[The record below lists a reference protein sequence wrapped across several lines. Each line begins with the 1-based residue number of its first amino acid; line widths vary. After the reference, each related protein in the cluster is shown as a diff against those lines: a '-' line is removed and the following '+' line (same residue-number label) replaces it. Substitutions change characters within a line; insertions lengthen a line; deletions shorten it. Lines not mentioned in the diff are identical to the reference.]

1 MASVVA
7 PLPEANR
14 PFQDGP
20 PRGGLLK
27 RGKSP
32 VITEFRIG
40 FDTRAVD
47 IVRYLPADPSLG
59 LDSTVLWQTHYDEL
73 SDYLDD
79 LAMSGQEVGWA
90 RELDSMRGFLDSN
103 ATQGNRFELP
113 VRIPDWASRLGVAKP
128 ALTLT
133 GSYVLSL
140 KAESRW
146 DNIQEEA
153 GTANKIPDII
163 PEQIP
168 NIFLTGSI
176 GRLIT
181 VTLNWTEDGFGANQS
196 QMLQIRYAGEKPED
210 TEDDILQEAAFGQI
224 ALNLPGSTLTGYNYA
239 ATGLIGLLAR
249 MRFGD
254 IDLTVV
260 GGAEKGERQRQNLKS
275 GASEIKTV
283 FQDNDLTNPP
293 RDLFLTYDY
302 RRRWIE
308 SALIPDGVPMPAGLQ
323 LFQRVLG
330 DQISQRPEWKP
341 LYKGSGQVFDTNG
354 VATRER
360 TSENESWRRLEE
372 GRDWYWDRGLVRINP
387 RGTATDEALGAV
399 WATSGFGKVTSS
411 TVDLVLLRDNKQ
423 DRIPLRRI
431 QLRNRYYKLPSVA
444 EADRDLVKMVIRQRS
459 GSNGDPSKDS
469 TGTPWTKVFGFENDK
484 GVLQVQDA
492 RIFDWARGAL
502 IFPQIEP
509 FRVHGRG
516 VVYDS
521 ALATVF
527 STTYPSKF
535 EIEITARGK
544 SDKIQIG
551 NGGTSNVSGSNCMD
565 IREGSEVLTLNRS
578 TVLQR
583 GVDYDVTYQTGS
595 IYLLSARAKDPSA
608 DIQID
613 YECTPF
619 FSLETRT
626 VAGARVDWQIPGI
639 GTDSR
644 LGATLLYRSET
655 VTDPRPQ
662 IDREP
667 NSAWLWGANMSL
679 SGEADWLTGLA
690 DRVPLVKP
698 SGESRWKFE
707 LEGAQSWNDPNTE
720 GYALVDDFESARQ
733 EMSFPIGRTSWY
745 QASPPTGRILPESSI
760 LPDGLKFPGES
771 WKRKGQLVW
780 SSNETPTLASIYPNH
795 SDGDNAAATQNVLQ
809 LRLSPNDYGWSG
821 TSWGSIMRA
830 FSTGTSDNSQA
841 KYLEVVV
848 NGTGGVLLFDFGQ
861 VSEDLSL
868 AGQAPNR
875 RLDGEDLDGTGA
887 STGRAVHDFGLDG
900 LPDSIET
907 ALDWSC
913 FGTVCNAVLLD
924 KANGDPARDLYKPDR
939 ESPDPA
945 YTINGTED
953 NNKLVSD
960 VYGSYYDTEDLN
972 RNGTLDEA
980 ENFSRFA
987 LRLGG
992 AGRTPFQTLRS
1003 GWRLYRIPLADTV
1016 FQGGRGVDWSA
1027 VQTMRVTYTG
1037 LKPEN
1042 GANALG
1048 DRVKIARMALVGN
1061 QWRGGGRMSR
1071 NDTVEYF
1078 DSTITGDYLQRD
1090 SLVRPDS
1097 SQLNISVV
1105 NNRDD
1110 AGTYVTWD
1118 VPSSTDLS
1126 SGAVLN
1132 EQSLRLQY
1140 SRLRADFGLPGT
1152 FGLVDS
1158 GLAVRT
1164 FESPRDLTL
1173 YRDLVLL
1180 VYHAAAV
1187 VQEDGPVRL
1196 GIQYGTGD
1204 WQSSSAAYYEYSFT
1218 PTALSCPLGA
1228 RNCSDDDNLR
1238 RAMMESNW
1246 AQNKVQITL
1255 QDLAGLKN
1263 LRKAAGLP
1271 ADSTYRRAMESVPF
1285 GDIAQRRDSILVR
1298 GNPSLSQVEWVRFWV
1313 RANPSTTGSKS
1324 GEIWVNDLRVEHPD
1338 RSLGTALRASAQTN
1352 MADLLD
1358 LSASAEYNEGDFVR
1372 MGQSRPKLSQQA
1384 SNISLASAARLNL
1397 AKFLPESWGAQLPLN
1412 ARMGAGLVRPWAQ
1425 PGSDVVLTKDGI
1437 QDMVSDWWDDDIR
1450 RDTTDLRLRNSK
1462 AYQTLDVSRGLS
1474 TNWARQRD
1482 QGPGLKPFVVNTLF
1496 ARPTV
1501 AWSWTETGRLSPDS
1515 RDTSNVQGLQV
1526 DYDFSPSK
1534 TPTFQPFQTL
1544 SSKPWVP
1551 GFMGSM
1557 GIQPWPSKI
1566 TATLLDLDFSER
1578 SRTSLD
1584 PDWDTILVR
1593 RRDTT
1598 YAIPGDTSTRLVYPV
1613 QAITFDRSAAV
1624 RHSLASEWQLL
1635 DFLRLTGNVGTDRAW
1650 NDVEEADDF
1659 NPAHL
1664 WRASP
1669 RIFSLDTTLDPR
1681 QTKLQELGI
1690 LRNENRRST
1699 GWQMEFN
1706 PRLLPFLSTGTS
1718 FRSSASASRE
1728 AEQAYV
1734 VRDSAFDAIGRFEKV
1749 VAETLSHQ
1757 FWRLDQ
1763 QDAFSANTALS
1774 LTDLLRTLENLGPE
1788 SWDKNLASSRGF
1800 LDKWRINSIG
1810 FTYGVDARAGG
1821 IRQTLG
1827 YMERQEGLDQ
1837 PGWWRWQA
1845 GLGDEGGFRSPL
1857 DLATGSRSRT
1867 GLGQYEPW
1875 RLNDPNSYLNG
1886 FRRPSDQ
1893 GSDGSHV
1900 DRTSQ
1905 IATRAYQ
1912 MGANTSFT
1920 VPGIQLTVSPSWRW
1934 QKSWSEAWNDPTNVD
1949 TTTTDPA
1956 ISVNLQLANFAD
1968 RVGFLKKYFSSVVG
1982 NHTTTWEKTETV
1994 HPHRITADAESRNL
2008 RFQPLL
2014 GLAMRTHGNWSFTND
2029 VKYTIG
2035 WGFDY
2040 NKRPVQTYLDDPRS
2054 ERTDTTLF
2062 QGLCTDEALPLYYR
2076 DVQVPTNRCFERIGK
2091 IATRLFEV
2099 GDDATA
2105 TYRLPTKRG
2114 IQVLRWFLRLENDL
2128 VINFRAGWGYSRRTR
2143 HEDNQETGFAEDLT
2157 LEEITKVYARSDA
2170 SYNFTPKLVAE
2181 FSAEYRRSERKV
2193 PAADP
2198 DGSKITHEILSQ
2210 AQLRYNF

>member
-47 IVRYLPADPSLG
+47 IVRYLPADPTLG

-90 RELDSMRGFLDSN
+90 RELDSMRGYLDSN

-113 VRIPDWASRLGVAKP
+113 VRIPDWASRLGVSKP

-133 GSYVLSL
+133 GSYVLSI
-140 KAESRW
+140 KAESQW
-146 DNIQEEA
+146 DNLQEEA
-153 GTANKIPDII
+153 GTANKVPDII

-260 GGAEKGERQRQNLKS
+260 GGAEKGERQRQKIGS
-275 GASEIKTV
+275 GATETKTI
-283 FQDNDLTNPP
+283 FQDNDLTSPP
-293 RDLFLTYDY
+293 RDLFLTNEY
-302 RRRWIE
+302 RRRWVD
-308 SALIPDGVPMPAGLQ
+308 SQLVSGGVAMPQELE
-323 LFQRVLG
+323 LYQRVLG

-341 LYKGSGQVFDTNG
+341 LYKGSAQVYDTTG
-354 VATRER
+354 IATGER
-360 TSENESWRRLEE
+360 TSENESWRRLEY
-372 GRDWYWDRGLVRINP
+372 GRDWGWDNGLVRINP
-387 RGTATDEALGAV
+387 RGTATDEAIGAT
-399 WATSGFGKVTSS
+399 WTGFGDATTT

-423 DRIPLRRI
+423 DRIPLRRL
-431 QLRNRYYKLPSVA
+431 QLRNRYYKLPSVK
-444 EADRDLVKMVIRQRS
+444 EEDQDLVKMVIRLRS
-459 GSNGDPSKDS
+459 GGGSEPSKDS
-469 TGTPWTKVFGFENDK
+469 TGTPWTRVFGFEDEK
-484 GVLQVQDA
+484 GQLDVKNSKL
-492 RIFDWARGAL
+492 FDWARGAL
-502 IFPQIEP
+502 IFPDVEP
-509 FRVHGRG
+509 FRKHGRG
-516 VVYDS
+516 MVYDS

-527 STTYPSKF
+527 STAYPSKF

-544 SDKIQIG
+544 SDKIQVG

-565 IREGSEVLTLNRS
+565 IRDGSEILRRNGSEVL
-578 TVLQR
+578 VK
-583 GVDYDVTYQTGS
+583 GVDYDVTYSTGT
-595 IYLLSARAKDPSA
+595 IYLLSDKAKDPSA
-608 DIQID
+608 EITVD

-679 SGEADWLTGLA
+679 SGEADWLTSLA

-720 GYALVDDFESARQ
+720 GYALVDDFESSRQ
-733 EMSFPIGRTSWY
+733 EMSFPVGRSSWY
-745 QASPPTGRILPESSI
+745 QGSPPKGRILPESPL
-760 LPDGLKFPGES
+760 LPRGLVFPDES
-771 WKRKGQLVW
+771 WKRKGKFVW

-795 SDGDNAAATQNVLQ
+795 SDGDNAAAVQNVLQ
-809 LRLSPNDYGWSG
+809 LRLSPNDFGWSG

-841 KYLEVVV
+841 KYLEVVA

-861 VSEDLSL
+861 ISEDLTL
-868 AGQAPNR
+868 AGQAPNG
-875 RLDGEDLDGTGA
+875 RLDGENLDANGDQ
-887 STGRAVHDFGLDG
+887 RVEILDYGLDG
-900 LPDSIET
+900 VPDSIET

-913 FGTVCNAVLLD
+913 FGTVCNSVLLET
-924 KANGDPARDLYKPDR
+924 ANDDPSRDRFDNSQKD
-939 ESPDPA
+939 SPDPTPA
-945 YTINGTED
+945 INGTEG

-960 VYGSYYDTEDLN
+960 TYGTYYDTEDLN

-980 ENFSRFA
+980 DNFSRFA
-987 LRLGG
+987 IRLGG
-992 AGRTPFQTLRS
+992 SGRTPFQTLRS
-1003 GWRLYRIPLADTV
+1003 GWRLYRIPLTDSV
-1016 FQGGRGVDWSA
+1016 FQSGRGVDWSA
-1027 VQTMRVTYTG
+1027 LQSMRVTYTG

-1042 GANALG
+1042 GANALD

-1061 QWRGGGRMSR
+1061 QWRGGGRLVR
-1071 NDTVEYF
+1071 NDSVTYL

-1090 SLVRPDS
+1090 SIVHPDS
-1097 SQLNISVV
+1097 SRLNITVV

-1110 AGTYVTWD
+1110 AGTYVSWD

-1140 SRLRADFGLPGT
+1140 SSLRADFGLPGT
-1152 FGLVDS
+1152 SGLIDS

-1180 VYHAAAV
+1180 VYHAAAA
-1187 VQEDGPVRL
+1187 QETSPVRM

-1204 WQSSSAAYYEYSFT
+1204 WQSSSAAFYEYSFT
-1218 PTALSCPLGA
+1218 PEALSCPLGA

-1238 RAMMESNW
+1238 RAMMVNNW
-1246 AQNKVQITL
+1246 SRNKVQVAL

-1271 ADSTYRRAMESVPF
+1271 DDSTFRRALESVPY
-1285 GDIAQRRDSILVR
+1285 GDIDQRKDSILVR
-1298 GNPSLSQVEWVRFWV
+1298 GDPSLSQVDWVRFWV

-1372 MGQSRPKLSQQA
+1372 MGQPRPKLSQQA
-1384 SNISLASAARLNL
+1384 SSVSLASAARLNL

-1412 ARMGAGLVRPWAQ
+1412 ARVGAGLVRPWAR
-1425 PGSDVVLTKDGI
+1425 PGSDVVLTRDGVEE
-1437 QDMVSDWWDDDIR
+1437 MFSDWWDDDIR
-1450 RDTTDLRLRNSK
+1450 RDAEDLRVRNSK

-1482 QGPGLKPFVVNTLF
+1482 QGPGLKPYLVNTFF

-1501 AWSWTETGRLSPDS
+1501 AWSWTETGKLAPDS

-1534 TPTFQPFQTL
+1534 TPTYQPFGNL
-1544 SSKPWVP
+1544 SSKPWLP
-1551 GFMGSM
+1551 GFVGSM

-1566 TATLLDLDFSER
+1566 NATLLDLDFSER

-1584 PDWDTILVR
+1584 PDWNTVLVR
-1593 RRDTT
+1593 RRDTVF
-1598 YAIPGDTSTRLVYPV
+1598 AIPGDTTTRRIDSILAVD
-1613 QAITFDRSAAV
+1613 FDRTAAV
-1624 RHSLASEWQLL
+1624 RHSLSSEWQLL
-1635 DFLRLTGNVGTDRAW
+1635 DFLRLTGNVATDRAW
-1650 NDVEEADDF
+1650 NDPEEADDF

-1669 RIFSLDTTLDPR
+1669 RIFSLDTTLDPNQER
-1681 QTKLQELGI
+1681 LQELGI
-1690 LRNENRRST
+1690 LRNENRRSS

-1706 PRLLPFLSTGTS
+1706 PRLLPFLTTGTS

-1728 AEQAYV
+1728 AQQDYV
-1734 VRDSAFDAIGRFEKV
+1734 ERLKVVDAQGKERDSLD
-1749 VAETLSHQ
+1749 TLSHQ
-1757 FWRLDQ
+1757 FWRMDQ

-1774 LTDLLRTLENLGPE
+1774 LADLLRTLEKLGPE

-1827 YMERQEGLDQ
+1827 YMQRQEGLDQ

-1845 GLGDEGGFRSPL
+1845 GLGDEGGFRSPW
-1857 DLATGSRSRT
+1857 DLVTGSRSRT

-1875 RLNDPNSYLNG
+1875 RLNDPATYRDGDWKTPRDN
-1886 FRRPSDQ
+1886 
-1893 GSDGSHV
+1893 GSDGNHV
-1900 DRTSQ
+1900 DRSSQ
-1905 IATRAYQ
+1905 TATRAYQ
-1912 MGANTSFT
+1912 LGANTSFT

-1934 QKSWSEAWNDPTNVD
+1934 QKSWSEYWNDPSNVD
-1949 TTTTDPA
+1949 TTTTDPSL
-1956 ISVNLQLANFAD
+1956 SVNLQLANFAD

-1982 NHTTTWEKTETV
+1982 THTTTWERTETV

-2035 WGFDY
+2035 WGYDY
-2040 NKRPVQTYLDDPRS
+2040 NKRPVDSATIDGRPFQEGQCRDLSLPRYYWDS
-2054 ERTDTTLF
+2054 E
-2062 QGLCTDEALPLYYR
+2062 
-2076 DVQVPTNRCFERIGK
+2076 VPVARCFERAGEIS
-2091 IATRLFEV
+2091 TRLFEV

-2114 IQVLRWFLRLENDL
+2114 IQILRWFLRLENDL
-2128 VINFRAGWGYSRRTR
+2128 VINFRAGWGYSRKTR
-2143 HEDNQETGFAEDLT
+2143 HDVIEPGGGETGSAQDLT
-2157 LEEITKVYARSDA
+2157 LEEITKVYSRSDA

-2181 FSAEYRRSERKV
+2181 FSAEYKRTERKV
-2193 PAADP
+2193 QADP
-2198 DGSKITHEILSQ
+2198 DGSKITHAISSQ